1 MKTTLVTLN
10 IGLNNNPFT
19 AQEIAQH
26 FQDLYTN
33 RGAIVETFEALGE
46 YVDNPEPT
54 LVIKIST
61 DLASF
66 IWWADEAFIW
76 WVDEV
81 ENFTIIYTQECIPVQ
96 VEHTDAN
103 GFQTTKQE
111 LIFNPEYSGERYEFD
126 PKYFITEP
134 TAKVN

>member
-1 MKTTLVTLN
+1 MKTTLVTIN

-19 AQEIAQH
+19 AQEIAQN
-26 FQDLYTN
+26 FQELYPSYLT
-33 RGAIVETFEALGE
+33 IVETFEALGE

-61 DLASF
+61 DAASF
-66 IWWADEAFIW
+66 IWWKS
-76 WVDEV
+76 EV
-81 ENFTIIYTQECIPVQ
+81 KDFTIIYTQECIPVR
-96 VEHTDAN
+96 VEHTDSN
-103 GFQTTKQE
+103 GFKTTKQE

>member
-1 MKTTLVTLN
+1 MKTTLVTIN

-19 AQEIAQH
+19 AQEIAQN
-26 FQDLYTN
+26 FQELYTN
-33 RGAIVETFEALGE
+33 RGAIIETFEALGE

-66 IWWADEAFIW
+66 IWWKS
-76 WVDEV
+76 EV
-81 ENFTIIYTQECIPVQ
+81 KDFTIIYTQECIPVR
-96 VEHTDAN
+96 VEHTDSD
-103 GFQTTKQE
+103 GFKTTKQA

>member
-1 MKTTLVTLN
+1 MKTTLVTIN

-19 AQEIAQH
+19 AQEIAQN
-26 FQDLYTN
+26 FQELYTN

-46 YVDNPEPT
+46 YVENPEPT

-66 IWWADEAFIW
+66 IYWKA
-76 WVDEV
+76 EV
-81 ENFTIIYTQECIPVQ
+81 KEFTIMYTQECIPVQ
-96 VEHTDAN
+96 VKHTDAN
-103 GFQTTKQE
+103 GFQTTKQA

>member
-1 MKTTLVTLN
+1 MKTTLVTIN

-19 AQEIAQH
+19 AQEIAQN
-26 FQDLYTN
+26 FQELYTN

-66 IWWADEAFIW
+66 IWWKS
-76 WVDEV
+76 EV
-81 ENFTIIYTQECIPVQ
+81 KDFTILYTQECIPVR
-96 VEHTDAN
+96 VEHTDVN
-103 GFQTTKQE
+103 GFQTTKQA

>member
-1 MKTTLVTLN
+1 MKTTLVTIN

-26 FQDLYTN
+26 FQELYTD
-33 RGAIVETFEALGE
+33 RGEIVETFEALGQ
-46 YVDNPEPT
+46 YVENPEPT

-61 DLASF
+61 DLTSF
-66 IWWADEAFIW
+66 MWWKG
-76 WVDEV
+76 EV
-81 ENFTIIYTQECIPVQ
+81 KDFTIMYTQECIPVR
-96 VEHTDAN
+96 VEHTDSN
-103 GFQTTKQE
+103 GFKTTKQE

>member
-1 MKTTLVTLN
+1 MRTTLVTIN

-19 AQEIAQH
+19 AQEIAQN
-26 FQDLYTN
+26 FQELYTN

-66 IWWADEAFIW
+66 IWWKS
-76 WVDEV
+76 EV
-81 ENFTIIYTQECIPVQ
+81 KDFTIIYTQECIPVR

-103 GFQTTKQE
+103 GFKTTKQA

-126 PKYFITEP
+126 LKYFITEP

>member
-1 MKTTLVTLN
+1 MKTTLVTIN

-19 AQEIAQH
+19 AQEIAQN
-26 FQDLYTN
+26 FQELYTN

-66 IWWADEAFIW
+66 IYWKA
-76 WVDEV
+76 EV
-81 ENFTIIYTQECIPVQ
+81 KEFTIIYTQECIPVQ
-96 VEHTDAN
+96 VEHTDVN
-103 GFQTTKQE
+103 GFQTTKQD

>member
-19 AQEIAQH
+19 AQEIAQD
-26 FQDLYTN
+26 FQELYTN

-46 YVDNPEPT
+46 YVENPEPT

-66 IWWADEAFIW
+66 IYWKA
-76 WVDEV
+76 EV
-81 ENFTIIYTQECIPVQ
+81 KEFTIIYTQECIPVQ
-96 VEHTDAN
+96 VEHTDTN
-103 GFQTTKQE
+103 GFQTTKQA